1 MLQIIIEAVLF
12 VVLVGTAG
20 AIVFVTL
27 RRFTPLGTRL
37 QQIEN
42 RRRILQLESLTCPV
56 HGVHDERDLVR
67 LPDGETMCPQ
77 CYQEVM
83 NGKLDSQ

>member
-1 MLQIIIEAVLF
+1 MLPIIIEVALF
-12 VVLVGTAG
+12 VTLVVTAG
-20 AIVFVTL
+20 ALVFTGL

-37 QQIEN
+37 RQIEN
-42 RRRILQLESLTCPV
+42 RRRILMLESLTCAT
-56 HGVHDERDLVR
+56 HGVHAEGDLVR

-83 NGKLDSQ
+83 NGKLD

>member
-1 MLQIIIEAVLF
+1 MLPIILEVALF
-12 VVLVGTAG
+12 VALVVTAGVLVFAG
-20 AIVFVTL
+20 L
-27 RRFTPLGTRL
+27 RRFTPLGTHL

-42 RRRILQLESLTCPV
+42 RRRILQLEALTCPV

-67 LPDGETMCPQ
+67 LPGGETMCPK

-83 NGKLDSQ
+83 NGKLD